1 MLFHALGKVIQLREI
16 VECGRLGPKFNI
28 KTNVAYEKVKLA
40 MNEAINISLYIGLG
54 RGIS

>member
-1 MLFHALGKVIQLREI
+1 MLFHALGKVIQLKEI

-28 KTNVAYEKVKLA
+28 KTNAAYEKMKLA
-40 MNEAINISLYIGLG
+40 MNESINVSLSIGLG

>member
-1 MLFHALGKVIQLREI
+1 MFHAFGKVIQLRET

-28 KTNVAYEKVKLA
+28 KTNVAYEKVKLV
-40 MNEAINISLYIGLG
+40 MNEAIDIFLSIGLG